1 MSFKEV
7 FNGVNDQVSGMFCAT
22 EEDKDVVL
30 QAAIFRTL
38 KMGPFVVRLLYFA
51 YL

>member
-1 MSFKEV
+1 MSFEEV
-7 FNGVNDQVSGMFCAT
+7 FNGVNNQVNGVFCAA

-38 KMGPFVVRLLYFA
+38 KMGPFVVRLLYFT
-51 YL
+51 YP